1 VGNRDYAMRFWLKP
15 DRMLA
20 YKISADEVMEALSQQ
35 SLEASPGK
43 TGKVQENDLRHLSI
57 LKYSGR
63 FTTKEQY
70 GNIILKSSPEKYPFE
85 RCC

>member
-1 VGNRDYAMRFWLKP
+1 MKLWT
-15 DRMLA
+15 
-20 YKISADEVMEALSQQ
+20 LSQQ

-43 TGKVQENDLRHLSI
+43 TGESSGKRSQAFEYV

-70 GNIILKSSPEKYPFE
+70 GNILKIQLMKYPFE

>member
-1 VGNRDYAMRFWLKP
+1 MKLWT
-15 DRMLA
+15 
-20 YKISADEVMEALSQQ
+20 LSQQ

-57 LKYSGR
+57 VLKYSGR

-70 GNIILKSSPEKYPFE
+70 GNILKIQLMKYPFE